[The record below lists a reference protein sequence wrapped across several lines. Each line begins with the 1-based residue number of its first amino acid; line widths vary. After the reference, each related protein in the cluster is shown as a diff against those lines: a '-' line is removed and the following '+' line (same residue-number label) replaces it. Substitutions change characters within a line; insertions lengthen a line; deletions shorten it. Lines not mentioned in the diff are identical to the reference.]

1 MVRRVKAYLKSM
13 KVITDEDILHK
24 MSLECEPP
32 LGGIPS
38 SNPHPQPIQPLQ
50 ARKRTSSPSPSAVSS
65 TSSTPSHH
73 STERRT
79 LTISPQKFGAASPQ
93 AVKKLLA
100 LSEQTKPRPKPNHTS
115 SMERGEQLQHSP
127 TGSGTSNQPP
137 PKPERATVVE
147 QPTTPVNL
155 TSESSSVTGRPRDG
169 GGASATKLKI
179 RKVQN
184 SIGSVTSTDSGLGP
198 ERVERIGRNHSES
211 PQLQAR
217 RRYHNHYHGQKHGH
231 GRSLTVHHAIPVS
244 VCPGSPGGGYYAPL
258 PLPRHQLRLNQLTLH
273 PAYYA
278 HHHQQDDDDETQV
291 SAV

>member
-1 MVRRVKAYLKSM
+1 MQ
-13 KVITDEDILHK
+13 TILQN
-24 MSLECEPP
+24 LFNQ
-32 LGGIPS
+32 LFI
-38 SNPHPQPIQPLQ
+38 
-50 ARKRTSSPSPSAVSS
+50 
-65 TSSTPSHH
+65 
-73 STERRT
+73 
-79 LTISPQKFGAASPQ
+79 GAASPQ

-231 GRSLTVHHAIPVS
+231 GKFNILI
-244 VCPGSPGGGYYAPL
+244 
-258 PLPRHQLRLNQLTLH
+258 
-273 PAYYA
+273 
-278 HHHQQDDDDETQV
+278 
-291 SAV
+291 